1 MPHIVTLSKGTKDVF
16 QAIAVKDKACF
27 VTEDN
32 LFVLAQGQ
40 QNATDIRRTEA
51 TGSFIN
57 IFELFGMLF
66 VNTEH
71 GVFKIQNDKLVP
83 FTLALPPGAQVSFSS
98 HFENLYLL
106 GLSDNRIYLCGENL
120 KPRQLKL
127 EDEAYAN
134 ASVVVSARWVNQDM
148 FALGT
153 LRGGLMF
160 VHASTGKTQEIINYT
175 TGLPDNEV
183 FALMTDKNQCIWAA
197 HEYGFTRVAP
207 YLPFRSFGHY
217 PGLQGNLLCALSF
230 DNEVYVG
237 TSLGLYKLQKEE
249 VYDEKIFYVENAAAP
264 KKPITRPA
272 LQTKKTETVTAPGP
286 VETQTPQVD
295 AEQEAASKNQ
305 GFWRFLKRKRSK
317 QAAAP
322 ATTTPV
328 TVQSPESKPGQEAS
342 AEATAPVVE
351 SSSQGQKLK
360 RTQKV
365 LRSSQ
370 FV

>member
-1 MPHIVTLSKGTKDVF
+1 MKHALSIALLFVTFTLSGQSGNYFLSHFSPTKDRFDNVCFDMVQTGNGLMYFATQGGIIQFDGLNWNLIPGTGAVYSLQASGDVLYWAGAAGYGTIGEDDNGLPHIVTLSKGTKDVF

-160 VHASTGKTQEIINYT
+160 IHASTGKTQEIINYT

-249 VYDEKIFYVENAAAP
+249 VYDENDI
-264 KKPITRPA
+264 
-272 LQTKKTETVTAPGP
+272 LC
-286 VETQTPQVD
+286 
-295 AEQEAASKNQ
+295 
-305 GFWRFLKRKRSK
+305 
-317 QAAAP
+317 
-322 ATTTPV
+322 
-328 TVQSPESKPGQEAS
+328 
-342 AEATAPVVE
+342 
-351 SSSQGQKLK
+351 
-360 RTQKV
+360 
-365 LRSSQ
+365 
-370 FV
+370 